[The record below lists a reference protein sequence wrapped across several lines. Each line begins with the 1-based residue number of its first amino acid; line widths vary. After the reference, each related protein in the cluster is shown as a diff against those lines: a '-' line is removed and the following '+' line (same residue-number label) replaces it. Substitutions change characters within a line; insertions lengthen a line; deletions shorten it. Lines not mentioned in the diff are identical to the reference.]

1 MQKFNVSNNCINHFY
16 LDLQKLQL
24 KRSVLIMS
32 KSKELSDTHPTKTSQ
47 INQSNEFPVLKQ
59 KNIQIKSEK
68 KLNTGSKQKKVSKQQ
83 KRKIIEFLP
92 TTPSSSDNEE
102 PNLFEAVISSK
113 SKKKVSNDENKAD
126 EIIKMEQKS
135 LVGGKKLKRT
145 LKSQRGILF
154 YQKSWYTQQQMK
166 HVRLS
171 KNIGSKTPKM
181 MFGDNDVDNKRE
193 LHTKRQYFGGQ
204 AKVMGYYDKD
214 IAFGIVTT
222 FYASKFPKLNH
233 YKAVINKQFEEL
245 KEHLLNGND
254 VVIPKATNMDI
265 KANGKDKYFKNDKQV
280 IFHNIGTGIAQLKD
294 QYISYIQLKIDQLG
308 KYAKCVKYVNYY
320 GYNPRSDHI
329 RNKKQQQNWI
339 CVKCK
344 YSNWNTRN
352 RCRRCKNTKFQ
363 NEINIQKHVQLD
375 KDDKIAIEIDK
386 LKREKEKMEEEKK
399 KQDKLLEFYKSQLEK
414 EKLATEK
421 AAKSKLEAETKLEAE
436 RKEFEMK
443 QEMKK
448 ESKTKTKM
456 SKNSKIKV
464 KWQWYDDV
472 NWISYDAIVS
482 KSIELCN
489 IGESYEYIYT
499 ANGQTYKI
507 TRSAKKEAIQ
517 INVKTNVQRKVR
529 RIEQTA
535 VINDACDD
543 IKWDKQKIEE
553 YVRKKI
559 NNIYACIVSWQWQND
574 DGEWYEYNDLIS
586 KQIEFQSVGKIY
598 QFECDNGQ
606 KYKIR
611 KKTKGSG
618 IQINVKTNKYRIIRR
633 IENFETDY
641 VYPKWWNN
649 KCKTKGLGV
658 SSNYAKPQLRRI
670 DLSVGIGKE
679 VKKLFDK
686 TVSSYKIVKIESV
699 ENQML
704 YDAFLDEK
712 KKLSKLVGRTKL
724 NVKNLFHGTKSESVM
739 DAIQIEGFRKEF
751 SNTAV
756 FGQGSYFAKNA
767 KYSVNY
773 AAPMS
778 NGIRKMFMCKVI
790 CGKSTKGCKSYG
802 LKSWPKKKN
811 GLMYDSLVNDE
822 KNPTIFVI
830 HENYRCYPLFVIY
843 FK

>member
-1 MQKFNVSNNCINHFY
+1 
-16 LDLQKLQL
+16 
-24 KRSVLIMS
+24 
-32 KSKELSDTHPTKTSQ
+32 
-47 INQSNEFPVLKQ
+47 
-59 KNIQIKSEK
+59 
-68 KLNTGSKQKKVSKQQ
+68 
-83 KRKIIEFLP
+83 
-92 TTPSSSDNEE
+92 
-102 PNLFEAVISSK
+102 
-113 SKKKVSNDENKAD
+113 
-126 EIIKMEQKS
+126 
-135 LVGGKKLKRT
+135 
-145 LKSQRGILF
+145 
-154 YQKSWYTQQQMK
+154 
-166 HVRLS
+166 
-171 KNIGSKTPKM
+171 
-181 MFGDNDVDNKRE
+181 
-193 LHTKRQYFGGQ
+193 
-204 AKVMGYYDKD
+204 
-214 IAFGIVTT
+214 
-222 FYASKFPKLNH
+222 
-233 YKAVINKQFEEL
+233 
-245 KEHLLNGND
+245 
-254 VVIPKATNMDI
+254 MDI

-553 YVRKKI
+553 YVR
-559 NNIYACIVSWQWQND
+559 
-574 DGEWYEYNDLIS
+574 
-586 KQIEFQSVGKIY
+586 
-598 QFECDNGQ
+598 
-606 KYKIR
+606 
-611 KKTKGSG
+611 
-618 IQINVKTNKYRIIRR
+618 R